1 MLLRLLLNAIQYRLS
16 LREQKALSGSLFGRA
31 GDWLGMGA
39 QCTKTRTRW
48 EGRHAPGC
56 ADHPWVKCWG
66 YDWPPK
72 CFSTQGLSVLPP
84 LWAHTGPCKLSGL
97 SSWKPRKRQHST
109 ERYLQIK
116 PVLALPPT
124 QAGPLFHFNMPNSME
139 SARQ

>member
-97 SSWKPRKRQHST
+97 STGSPVKGSAAAQHGALFTNKACSGST
-109 ERYLQIK
+109 THTGRPFIPFQY
-116 PVLALPPT
+116 A
-124 QAGPLFHFNMPNSME
+124 
-139 SARQ
+139 